1 MVFDSAYASF
11 FININTLML
20 VTLCLS
26 KVFLKHFSLS
36 VIFAPVVLHC
46 RGLFSGCG
54 RRASLLSSRRLLSSP
69 RGAETLGEQASV
81 VAVRRV
87 RCPQHVGSS
96 QTRPRTLSPA
106 LAGRCFTSIPLRK
119 SQTLN
124 LCLLCSQL

>member
-54 RRASLLSSRRLLSSP
+54 RRASP

-106 LAGRCFTSIPLRK
+106 LAGRFFTSIPLRK